1 VRARGALNAWTTEG
15 RLTVDSLTLPLLKS
29 REESISRTEDTDM
42 SSRESDPPQVLLVGE
57 SWVAGGSHIK
67 GSDVF
72 DQPRYEEG
80 GIELVRALE
89 SAEIGVTRVPA
100 HLASRDF
107 PASVEG
113 LAPYGAVIVS
123 DVGADS
129 FELTDDCLA
138 GRRSVSRL
146 RVLAEW
152 VAGGGALLMV
162 GGYMSFSGI
171 QGRAGFARSPLAEV
185 LPVDMLDH
193 DDRVERPD
201 GVEPLVVDPSHPIVA
216 GLPSSWPFLL
226 GYNEVQPKERSSVL
240 VAVDQSPLLVVG
252 THGRGRVAAFS
263 SDCSPHWA
271 SHEFLAWAHY
281 AALFEGLVRWLA
293 RASTQDQVRPT
304 RRP

>member
-1 VRARGALNAWTTEG
+1 MPWRCEVRSAGRFVDRVTQSCLNAKKSNSQTEG
-15 RLTVDSLTLPLLKS
+15 ETLGPFKS
-29 REESISRTEDTDM
+29 PT
-42 SSRESDPPQVLLVGE
+42 QVLLVGE
-57 SWVAGGSHIK
+57 SWVASGSHIK

-80 GIELVRALE
+80 GVELVEALNG
-89 SAEIGVTRVPA
+89 AGIVVTRVPA
-100 HLASRDF
+100 HLASRDV
-107 PASVEG
+107 PASLEG
-113 LAPYGAVIVS
+113 LARYNVVIVS

-146 RVLAEW
+146 RVLANW

-171 QGRAGFARSPLAEV
+171 QARAGFARSPLAEV
-185 LPVDMLDH
+185 LPVDMLKH

-201 GVEPLVVDPSHPIVA
+201 GVEPLVVDRSHPIVA

-226 GYNEVQPKERSSVL
+226 GYNELCAKEGSSVL
-240 VAVDQSPLLVVG
+240 VDVDQNPLLVVG

-271 SHEFLAWAHY
+271 SHDFLAWPHY
-281 AALFEGLVRWLA
+281 PVLFERLIRWLA
-293 RASTQDQVRPT
+293 CADI
-304 RRP
+304 

>member
-1 VRARGALNAWTTEG
+1 MWR
-15 RLTVDSLTLPLLKS
+15 TVDRLN
-29 REESISRTEDTDM
+29 RRCFAEESISQETAIM
-42 SSRESDPPQVLLVGE
+42 SLLECDPAQVLLVGE
-57 SWVAGGSHIK
+57 SWVASGSHIK

-80 GIELVRALE
+80 GVELVHALD
-89 SAEIGVTRVPA
+89 AAGIGVTRVPA

-113 LAPYGAVIVS
+113 LAGYGAVIVS

-152 VAGGGALLMV
+152 VAGGGSLLMV
-162 GGYMSFSGI
+162 GGYMSFAGI
-171 QGRAGFARSPLAEV
+171 QARAGFARSPLADV
-185 LPVDMLDH
+185 LPVDILDH

-201 GVEPLVVDPSHPIVA
+201 GVDPVVVDASHPVVA
-216 GLPSSWPFLL
+216 GLPTSWPFLL
-226 GYNEVQPKERSSVL
+226 GYNEVRPKAGASVL
-240 VAVDQSPLLVVG
+240 VAVDRSPLLVVG
-252 THGRGRVAAFS
+252 THGRGRVAAFT

-271 SHEFLAWAHY
+271 SHEFLAWPHY
-281 AALFEGLVRWLA
+281 AALFEGLVHWLA
-293 RASTQDQVRPT
+293 GTNTQDQDGPARPT
-304 RRP
+304 DPSHHHA

>member
-1 VRARGALNAWTTEG
+1 MT
-15 RLTVDSLTLPLLKS
+15 SLQ
-29 REESISRTEDTDM
+29 
-42 SSRESDPPQVLLVGE
+42 SDPPQVLLVGE
-57 SWVAGGSHIK
+57 SWVASGSHIK

-89 SAEIGVTRVPA
+89 AVGIDVTRVPA

-107 PASVEG
+107 PASIEG
-113 LAPYGAVIVS
+113 LAQYDAVIVS

-185 LPVDMLDH
+185 LPVGMLDH

-201 GVEPLVVDPSHPIVA
+201 GVEPEVILPSHPIVA
-216 GLPSSWPFLL
+216 GLPSTWPFLL
-226 GYNEVQPKERSSVL
+226 GYNEVRPKEGSTVL
-240 VAVDQSPLLVVG
+240 VAVDQDPLLVVG
-252 THGRGRVAAFS
+252 EHGRGRVAAFS

-271 SHEFLAWAHY
+271 SHDFLAWHHY
-281 AALFEGLVRWLA
+281 DALFQSLLRWLG
-293 RASTQDQVRPT
+293 RAGPPGEVAPPRP
-304 RRP
+304 

>member
-1 VRARGALNAWTTEG
+1 
-15 RLTVDSLTLPLLKS
+15 
-29 REESISRTEDTDM
+29 M
-42 SSRESDPPQVLLVGE
+42 SSLEGDPTQVLLVGE
-57 SWVAGGSHIK
+57 SWVASGSHIK

-80 GIELVRALE
+80 GVELVQALD
-89 SAEIGVTRVPA
+89 AAGIGVTRVPA

-107 PASVEG
+107 PASAEG
-113 LAPYGAVIVS
+113 LARYGAVIVS

-171 QGRAGFARSPLAEV
+171 QARAGFARSPLAGV
-185 LPVDMLDH
+185 LPVDMLAQ

-226 GYNEVQPKERSSVL
+226 GYNEVRPKEGASVL
-240 VAVDQSPLLVVG
+240 VVVGTSPLLVVD
-252 THGRGRVAAFS
+252 THGRGRVAAFT

-271 SHEFLAWAHY
+271 SHDFLAWPHY
-281 AALFEGLVRWLA
+281 GALFERLVGWLA
-293 RASTQDQVRPT
+293 GASTQDQDGPPHDVGLPAQHA
-304 RRP
+304 